1 MFDPS
6 FYIAIIFLTSPIAWD
21 AISVHALNIVFALFE
36 ILLTNS
42 PPAPWLTLP
51 FGLFFL
57 AGYLGIAYITHAT
70 QGFYCLSLTPP
81 SSHAF

>member
-1 MFDPS
+1 MFAPPL
-6 FYIAIIFLTSPIAWD
+6 YIAIIVLTSPTAWD
-21 AISVHALNIVFALFE
+21 AISVHALNTVFALFE

-51 FGLFFL
+51 SGLFFL
-57 AGYLGIAYITHAT
+57 AGYVGIAYITHAT